1 MKHALKIVGVP
12 IDLPFTPIE
21 EGQYVKTY
29 QASGGFGRGFLEVT
43 DDIAKALQFD
53 NTVDALECWRAV
65 STTHP
70 LRPDGKPNRPL
81 TAFTVELVKV
91 A

>member
-1 MKHALKIVGVP
+1 MQHALKIVGVP
-12 IDLPFTPIE
+12 IDLPVTPIE
-21 EGQYVKTY
+21 EGQYVKSY
-29 QASGGFGRGFLEVT
+29 QASGGFGHGFIETT
-43 DDIAKALQFD
+43 DDIAKALKFAD
-53 NTVDALECWRAV
+53 VGEALECWRAV

-81 TAFTVELVKV
+81 TAFTVEVVKV